1 MESKTLLMK
10 KWIPAV
16 SLLICCMIWGTTFVA
31 VKEVSSKIN
40 PFLLSTLRSCI
51 AVLVLLPI
59 LLIFNKKATLKNKA
73 AIRNG
78 ATLGGILASIYV
90 IQTIGLQFTSSTHS
104 AFITCSAVL
113 MVPLML
119 VFFGGQ
125 KLNYKQI
132 ISIVIVSIGLYF
144 LTSTNIND
152 PFNIGD
158 FVTFIG
164 AIICA
169 VQMIAAGY
177 YVRKTEFIG
186 LIFYQFLF
194 SAIISLTGLLVNQ
207 LITQQEIQFEPS
219 AYFGVFYLGILGTLF
234 CFFVTVWA
242 QKYISTI
249 YTAMIFS
256 LEPVFA
262 SISSYTY
269 YGKVFTILEVIG
281 GIGIIMGLIIYN
293 LPNKKVLSN

>member
-1 MESKTLLMK
+1 MK

-31 VKEVSSKIN
+31 VKEVSSKMD
-40 PFLLSTLRSCI
+40 PFLLSTLRNCI
-51 AVLVLLPI
+51 AVLVLLPVI
-59 LLIFNKKATLKNKA
+59 LLSNKKETLKNKFA
-73 AIRNG
+73 MRNG
-78 ATLGGILASIYV
+78 AILGIILASIYV
-90 IQTIGLQFTSSTHS
+90 IQTIGLQYTSSTHS

-119 VFFGGQ
+119 VFFGRQ
-125 KLNYKQI
+125 KLYYKQI
-132 ISIVIVSIGLYF
+132 ISIVVVGVGLYF

-152 PFNIGD
+152 PFNMGD
-158 FVTFIG
+158 LITFIG

-169 VQMIAAGY
+169 IQMITAGY

-186 LIFYQFLF
+186 LIFYQFFF
-194 SAIISLTGLLVNQ
+194 SAIISLIGLLINR
-207 LITQQEIQFEPS
+207 LITGQEIQFETS
-219 AYFGVFYLGILGTLF
+219 TYFGVLYLGILGTLF

-269 YGKVFTILEVIG
+269 YGKIFTFFEVIG
-281 GIGIIMGLIIYN
+281 GIGIIIGLIIYN
-293 LPNKKVLSN
+293 VPNKKVLSN